1 MDIKEMGETVGAT
14 TVVGGG
20 LLWVFREKLAAWV
33 RGQTRERLRGV
44 EDRVTKLEKDQANHE
59 GELMR
64 IAESMERTSEN
75 MNEAMRRMTM
85 AVEHIAES
93 HEVTKADV
101 SYIRGRMDAAATAH
115 ETRS

>member
-1 MDIKEMGETVGAT
+1 MGETVGAT

-44 EDRVTKLEKDQANHE
+44 EERVTSLEKGQANHE

-64 IAESMERTSEN
+64 VAEALERTGEN
-75 MNEAMRRMTM
+75 MSEAMHRMT
-85 AVEHIAES
+85 AAIERIVES
-93 HEVTKADV
+93 HEETKADV
-101 SYIRGRMDAAATAH
+101 SYIRGRMDAQSGP
-115 ETRS
+115 EFRQGPRL